1 MQATLSDYAQV
12 NSRTLLGLLAPRI
25 LIEVHLAN
33 GLPGF
38 NLVGLADT
46 EVKEARE
53 RVRSAI
59 VNSGF
64 VFPNNKKIIVNLA
77 PADLPKESGRF
88 DLPIALGILAASGQ
102 VDAAALSPFEFAGE
116 LSLSGALRPVRGALA
131 MVVATRGQGARERE
145 GPADERVHALNTG
158 ASGSEVQWVLP
169 PGSAEEAALVPDT
182 PVWRAEHLRDVA
194 LRFAPA
200 PPLASSPSP
209 SPSPSLS
216 PSVTGWARLNP
227 SLKSVMTAAPSR
239 PPQQAGDLA
248 DIKGQAGAKRALEI
262 AAAGG
267 HSVLMVGPPGSGKS
281 MLASRFSD
289 LLPPM
294 TLDEALSSAAVLSL
308 AAQFKPERWGV
319 RPTRSPHHSASAVA
333 LVGGGSP
340 PKPGEISLAHHGVLF
355 LDELPEFPRA
365 ALEALRE
372 PLETGVIR
380 LARAAHRAE
389 YPAQFQLIAAM
400 NPCPC
405 GMLGAHRTVPSAST
419 TPHCRCTPEQVAR
432 YQSRLSGPLLDRI
445 DLHLHVN
452 TVPLTALWAEN
463 SGTAPSPSESQEV
476 QKRVIQAR
484 AKAMQRQR
492 LPNAALQGPH
502 LEAHTALADKAQSLL
517 LSAAQKLGWSA
528 RGVHRA
534 LRVSRTIADLAN
546 ADRIEMDHLAEAIQ
560 YRSFSRA

>member
-1 MQATLSDYAQV
+1 MPNTLSDYAQV

-131 MVVATRGQGARERE
+131 MVVATRGQAARESVGR
-145 GPADERVHALNTG
+145 

-200 PPLASSPSP
+200 SPTPSP
-209 SPSPSLS
+209 SPSPS

-227 SLKSVMTAAPSR
+227 RLKSVMNTPPSR

-405 GMLGAHRTVPSAST
+405 GMLGAHRAAASTST
-419 TPHCRCTPEQVAR
+419 TPRCRCTPEQVAR

-463 SGTAPSPSESQEV
+463 SGAAPSTSESQEV

-492 LPNAALQGPH
+492 LPNAALQGPA
-502 LEAHTALADKAQSLL
+502 LEEHTALADKAQSLL
-517 LSAAQKLGWSA
+517 MSAAQKLGWSA

-534 LRVSRTIADLAN
+534 LRVSRTIADLADS
-546 ADRIEMDHLAEAIQ
+546 DRLEMEHLAEAIQ